1 VGDFTLGNSI
11 TGDYNTALG
20 AGAGTDPDVV
30 SKNIYIGDAGF
41 AGGTNVIAI
50 AIRTVDKTSAAANA
64 YPKAAHSQR
73 VAAFYFISAN
83 PRCKVRRQRRRS
95 TRDA

>member
-1 VGDFTLGNSI
+1 MGDFTLGNSI

-50 AIRTVDKTSAAANA
+50 AIGAVDKTFAAANA
-64 YPKAAHSQR
+64 
-73 VAAFYFISAN
+73 FYFIIPN

-95 TRDA
+95 TPDA